1 MDKEKIREINQHIKD
16 GVRQWSDIM
25 LMADADEWASELYYG
40 PNDILNSIVIFQHTC
55 TNVGIKNGH
64 ITAENAAAIGKRLSE
79 LVKDMTG
86 WDVSDIVKRMK
97 HG

>member
-16 GVRQWSDIM
+16 GVKQWSDIM
-25 LMADADEWASELYYG
+25 LMADADEWASDLHYG
-40 PNDILNSIVIFQHTC
+40 PNDILNSIMIFQHIC
-55 TNVGIKNGH
+55 TNVGIKSGH
-64 ITAENAAAIGKRLSE
+64 ITAENAAEIGKRLSE

-86 WDVSDIVKRMK
+86 WDVSDIVKSMK